1 MESCGCIRF
10 RFAIGLVL
18 GLVLTSGAA
27 FAAPMVNLSRTL
39 VSFGRNAVSSIHVQ
53 VVFVTNIGDA
63 PLTISGLPLTGANV
77 ADFSVG
83 GTCAVPSVLQPSDR
97 CRIEITMSPA
107 AGSQNRAATLTVQSD
122 ASPAAAPITL
132 QGAVSVD
139 ITWGLIT
146 TPSWIDFSN
155 QAVATSAATQAFA
168 FQNPEVGLIPLT
180 TAAFSGGDTGD
191 FTLSLG
197 TCVIGA
203 IQYGNGSGCSVT
215 IGFVPTAAGPRSTQ
229 LLLTFGTAGAAGGNI
244 SFFYSITGVGG
255 NAAPVA
261 PVSAVEFYDAAQ
273 DHYFMTWIA
282 NEIAILDAG
291 VQIKGWTRTGYSFNT
306 YSMPQAGT
314 SPVCRFYIPPELGDS
329 HFYGRGTA
337 ECNATGQNHPTFVL
351 EDPDFMNMILP
362 VAGVCPAGTTNVYR
376 VFDGRPD
383 ANHRYMTDK
392 AIRDQMVAKGWIAEG
407 DGPDLVVMCAP
418 Q

>member
-1 MESCGCIRF
+1 
-10 RFAIGLVL
+10 
-18 GLVLTSGAA
+18 
-27 FAAPMVNLSRTL
+27 
-39 VSFGRNAVSSIHVQ
+39 
-53 VVFVTNIGDA
+53 VTNVGDA

-77 ADFSVG
+77 ADFSIG
-83 GTCAVPSVLQPSDR
+83 GTCAIPSVLQPADR
-97 CRIEITMSPA
+97 CRIEITMVPS
-107 AGSQNRAATLTVQSD
+107 AGAQNRAATLTIQSD
-122 ASPAAAPITL
+122 ASPAAPAITL

-139 ITWGLIT
+139 ITWGFIT

-155 QAVATSAATQAFA
+155 QAVGTSAPTQAFA
-168 FQNPEVGLIPLT
+168 FQNPEVATIPL
-180 TAAFSGGDTGD
+180 ASAVFSGGDIGD
-191 FTLSLG
+191 FTLNLG
-197 TCVIGA
+197 TCVIAGE
-203 IQYGNGSGCSVT
+203 QYGNGSGCTLT
-215 IGFVPTAAGPRSTQ
+215 IGFSPTTTGPRSTQ
-229 LLLTFGTAGAAGGNI
+229 LLLTFGTTGAAAGNI

-282 NEIAILDAG
+282 NEITILDAG
-291 VQIKGWTRTGYSFNT
+291 VQIKGWARTGYSFNT

-392 AIRDQMVAKGWIAEG
+392 AIRDQMVGKGWIAEG